1 MTKQLNIAEAKAKLS
16 ELVDL
21 AIQGGEVIIA
31 RAGKPV
37 ARIVP
42 IDTLSDSRANF
53 FGGLAHLDP
62 VPEEALSPE
71 PSDAIYGFDD
81 ELDMGLRLV
90 AEPNAVFFS
99 YEA

>member
-21 AIQGGEVIIA
+21 AIHGGEVIIA

-42 IDTLSDSRANF
+42 IETLSASRAYF
-53 FGGLAHLDP
+53 FGGLAHLGP
-62 VPEEALSPE
+62 VPEDALSPE

-81 ELDMGLRLV
+81 ETDMGLRLV
-90 AEPNAVFFS
+90 AEPDAVPFN